1 MNSSESVLTHQTT
14 ILFDPEQ
21 PIFKEHFPS
30 APIVPAY
37 LQLARARDEAARWLG
52 CPVSLVTVK
61 GMKYKGLITP
71 GREVLMR
78 FEKRASEDVISV
90 SFILDGEVATTG
102 QLVLR

>member
-1 MNSSESVLTHQTT
+1 
-14 ILFDPEQ
+14 
-21 PIFKEHFPS
+21 
-30 APIVPAY
+30 
-37 LQLARARDEAARWLG
+37 
-52 CPVSLVTVK
+52 
-61 GMKYKGLITP
+61 MKYKGLITP